1 MEMQKIIE
9 KQAARIEALE
19 NENRAPALCP
29 TSDPSWPE
37 SQPCSVCG
45 AFGPWFDTPQIGECV
60 EATRAAHAP
69 EPDK

>member
-1 MEMQKIIE
+1 MSE
-9 KQAARIEALE
+9 RH
-19 NENRAPALCP
+19 PLCP

-60 EATRAAHAP
+60 EATRAALAP
-69 EPDK
+69 EQDK